1 MENLKEYLEKLRLNL
16 DNASTTCEAGAI
28 SDEAFSAACKIKMVI
43 KDICDDSDLSLALA
57 QDLEHVAAIADK
69 ISDDADVIVE
79 EITFSDEEAR
89 AYGTSE
95 QQQREDYNAG
105 RGV

>member
-28 SDEAFSAACKIKMVI
+28 SDEAFSAACKLKRII
-43 KDICDDSDLSLALA
+43 KDTCDDSDLSLALA
-57 QDLEHVAAIADK
+57 QDLEHAAAIADK
-69 ISDDADVIVE
+69 ISDDADVIVD
-79 EITFSDEEAR
+79 EIAYSDEETR
-89 AYGTSE
+89 AYGTAE
-95 QQQREDYNAG
+95 QQQREDYNSG